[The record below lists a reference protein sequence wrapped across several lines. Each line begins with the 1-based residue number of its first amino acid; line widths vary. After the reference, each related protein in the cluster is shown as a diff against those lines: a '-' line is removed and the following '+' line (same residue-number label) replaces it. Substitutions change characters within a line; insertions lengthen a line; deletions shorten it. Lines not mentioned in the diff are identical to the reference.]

1 MKFEFSAAIKA
12 VPMADIRLSID
23 CTADELSIMLSDPAY
38 QGLAEA
44 LIAKIQQSSNGNR
57 KVSDNRQQNHGNDRF
72 DHMRKVYE
80 VDRKAQQSHNEAVD
94 TAIKNMQDQLNRMF
108 NRVINN
114 SSITKF

>member
-23 CTADELSIMLSDPAY
+23 CNADELSIMLSDPAY

-44 LIAKIQQSSNGNR
+44 LIKKLQDPSNR

-72 DHMRKVYE
+72 DHMRRVME
-80 VDRKAQQSHNEAVD
+80 ADRKAQQSRNEAVD
-94 TAIKNMQDQLNRMF
+94 TAIKNLQEQLNRMF
-108 NRVINN
+108 NRIVQN
-114 SSITKF
+114 KF